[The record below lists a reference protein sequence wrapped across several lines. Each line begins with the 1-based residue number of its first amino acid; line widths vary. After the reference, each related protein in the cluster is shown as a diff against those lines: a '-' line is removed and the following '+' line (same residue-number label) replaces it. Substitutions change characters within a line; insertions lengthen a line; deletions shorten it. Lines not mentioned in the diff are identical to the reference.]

1 MQKKNKHSP
10 ESVVVSL
17 KDHTLDSVRYAA
29 HSLGGL
35 AFALLKP
42 LPGDKVL
49 VELSPRPGLPAAA
62 AAGLARR
69 LQGELEDEKLRE
81 RVSSENRELREFLL
95 LKAMNYRPKPP
106 EKDDSGLTPQQ
117 EKELNDLIAQIEG
130 EIKAETAKGA
140 SADPLGITSTWEEKY
155 DSKNGRKKKR

>member
-1 MQKKNKHSP
+1 MSKNISIQ
-10 ESVVVSL
+10 VSL
-17 KDHTLDSVRYAA
+17 KKYSLDSIRYAA

-35 AFALLKP
+35 AFALIKP
-42 LPGDKVL
+42 LPGGKVL
-49 VELSPRPGLPAAA
+49 VELAPRPGA
-62 AAGLARR
+62 AAGAAALAKRF
-69 LQGELEDEKLRE
+69 QGELEDEKLRE

-130 EIKAETAKGA
+130 EIKAETAGA

>member
-1 MQKKNKHSP
+1 MSNIISIR
-10 ESVVVSL
+10 VSL
-17 KDHTLDSVRYAA
+17 KKYSLESVRYAA

-35 AFALLKP
+35 AYALIQP
-42 LPGDKVL
+42 LSGGRVL
-49 VELSPRPGLPAAA
+49 VGLTPRPGTAAA
-62 AAGLARR
+62 RAAGLAKLFRS
-69 LQGELEDEKLRE
+69 ELEDEKLRE

-95 LKAMNYRPKPP
+95 LKAMTYQPKPP

-117 EKELNDLIAQIEG
+117 EKELNDLIKQIEG

-155 DSKNGRKKKR
+155 DSKNGRKKTK

>member
-1 MQKKNKHSP
+1 MQKNNKCGP

-17 KDHTLDSVRYAA
+17 KTYTLDSIRYAA

-35 AFALLKP
+35 AFALIKP
-42 LPGDKVL
+42 LPGDKVQ
-49 VELSPRPGLPAAA
+49 VDLSPKPGLPAAK
-62 AAGLARR
+62 AAGLARMFR
-69 LQGELEDEKLRE
+69 GELEDEKLRE

-95 LKAMNYRPKPP
+95 LKAMNYQPKPP

-130 EIKAETAKGA
+130 EIKAETAGA
-140 SADPLGITSTWEEKY
+140 AADPLGITSTWEEKY

>member
-1 MQKKNKHSP
+1 MQKNNKCGP

-17 KDHTLDSVRYAA
+17 KTYTLDSIRYAA

-35 AFALLKP
+35 AFALIKP
-42 LPGDKVL
+42 LPGGKVL
-49 VELSPRPGLPAAA
+49 VDLAPKPGLPAAK

-69 LQGELEDEKLRE
+69 FRGELEDEKLRE

-95 LKAMNYRPKPP
+95 LKAMNYQPKPP

-130 EIKAETAKGA
+130 EIKAETAGA
-140 SADPLGITSTWEEKY
+140 AADPLGITSTWEEKY